1 MIRDA
6 KTLSE
11 LRKSWPGVEAL
22 RSRLQRSAFASVGV
36 VGGTFPATLAD
47 AAHNLPFVHAYAV
60 LNEALVQLADEGH
73 FARKG
78 ILLGELIKRSRKVLP
93 WQDFALIRTG
103 VKHRNDV
110 AHRGKLLGRGDCWTY
125 IDAVKTELA
134 AWGVL

>member
-6 KTLSE
+6 KALSE
-11 LRKSWPGVEAL
+11 VRKSWAGVEAL
-22 RSRLQRSAFASVGV
+22 RLRLHRSAFASVGV
-36 VGGTFPATLAD
+36 IGATFPAALAD

-60 LNEALVQLADEGH
+60 LNDVLVQLADEWH
-73 FARKG
+73 FTRKG
-78 ILLGELIKRSRKVLP
+78 ILLGELIKKSPQVLP
-93 WQDFALIRTG
+93 WQDFALVPTG

-125 IDAVKTELA
+125 IDAVKTERS